1 MRYRQINWMVSL
13 PLCRYSLR
21 RFPIICKSNGNNIIK
36 RSSTSFSPCLDYAL
50 RQRLLRIAV
59 IELSEAIYIFEF
71 KLDGS
76 EQAALAQI
84 KTMEYYQRY
93 RDQNKRIYL
102 VGVNFST
109 RQRSVAAW
117 SVEQVRS

>member
-1 MRYRQINWMVSL
+1 MDGFFATLQIFFAKIPYNL
-13 PLCRYSLR
+13 Q
-21 RFPIICKSNGNNIIK
+21 IK
-36 RSSTSFSPCLDYAL
+36 REQYYQTIFYLIFTLLGL
-50 RQRLLRIAV
+50 RTQAEVVTNRGRIDAV
-59 IELSEAIYIFEF
+59 IELNEAIYIFEF